1 MNEANLLLL
10 WDIISNILIIYLAET
25 TLISEYLSKK
35 TRIIYAAVLI
45 LSSLIPYV
53 CNGSFII
60 TLAITILVIGIITH
74 RHFINMLLTLV
85 GYIITVTW
93 NYFLLFLLHRLFGL
107 TQEML
112 FQSVYVVFFNI
123 IMMATTFV
131 LLRLLRCVS
140 RYLPSEDGSVPKIA
154 ILFLLGFL
162 AICALIFIL
171 NFSFE
176 QSHGYSQEITDANFR
191 LFLIYF
197 TLTAILL
204 VLIALTIHRDAK
216 TKEENSRMKY
226 MAQYTEEL
234 EELYW
239 NLRGFKHDYA
249 NILYSMK
256 DYMDTNRFDDLKQYY
271 EAEILPGIA
280 ALDSNNPAIE
290 RLGNIKVPE
299 AKSILY
305 IKIMEAAKKNV
316 RVDLEVKWPIE
327 HIAMSALD
335 LSRLL
340 GILLDNAIE
349 AVLTLP
355 DEMEHSVRVAC
366 IRTDIGTVII
376 IENPTLDTELTLSL
390 LSQPAA
396 STKGKDHGMGLYN
409 ADKIIAHYDNAILTT
424 EKTDSVFS
432 QTLEILDA
440 PS

>member
-1 MNEANLLLL
+1 MVVQ
-10 WDIISNILIIYLAET
+10 Y
-25 TLISEYLSKK
+25 K
-35 TRIIYAAVLI
+35 
-45 LSSLIPYV
+45 YV
-53 CNGSFII
+53 F
-60 TLAITILVIGIITH
+60 
-74 RHFINMLLTLV
+74 
-85 GYIITVTW
+85 
-93 NYFLLFLLHRLFGL
+93 
-107 TQEML
+107 
-112 FQSVYVVFFNI
+112 FFNI
-123 IMMATTFV
+123 VMIVTTYII
-131 LLRLLRCVS
+131 LRLLKNFS
-140 RYLPSEDGSVPKIA
+140 HYLPTEDSSLPKTT

-171 NFSFE
+171 NFSYE
-176 QSHGYSQEITDANFR
+176 QSHGFSQEITDANFR

-204 VLIALTIHRDAK
+204 VLIAITIYRDAK

-226 MAQYTEEL
+226 MEQYTEEL

-299 AKSILY
+299 VKSILY

-327 HIAMSALD
+327 HISMSALD
-335 LSRLL
+335 ISRLL

-349 AVLTLP
+349 AALTLP
-355 DEMEHSVRVAC
+355 DETEHAVRAAC
-366 IRTDIGTVII
+366 IRTDIGIVII
-376 IENPTLDTELTLSL
+376 IKNPTADTGLALSQLSL
-390 LSQPAA
+390 PSA

-424 EKTDSVFS
+424 EKTENAFS
-432 QTLEILDA
+432 QTLEILDD